1 MKITFHV
8 FWNFD
13 NVLQYYGLPNCSLKH
28 STRKCMIYYWKL
40 GKFKLL
46 SLVNLIYSPHS
57 SSFSSEITEKH
68 QQGNSCSL
76 ILKSERKL
84 SLTYSIEVPVG
95 LQHHIFVET
104 LLWRIQQ
111 SPFFLSEVHIH
122 IIIGQC
128 ILKYSIHVYNRN
140 HDSNIT
146 VNTYFT
152 DNIFY
157 ICMILVLSPLI
168 HWSRSSSVI
177 TKSS

>member
-13 NVLQYYGLPNCSLKH
+13 NVLQYYGLPNCSLKY

-68 QQGNSCSL
+68 QQQGNSCSL
-76 ILKSERKL
+76 ILKSERKF
-84 SLTYSIEVPVG
+84 SLTYSNEVPVG

-111 SPFFLSEVHIH
+111 SPFFLSEVHMH

-128 ILKYSIHVYNRN
+128 ILKYSIHAYNKN
-140 HDSNIT
+140 HDTDIT
-146 VNTYFT
+146 VNVCFI
-152 DNIFY
+152 DNIF
-157 ICMILVLSPLI
+157 IRFWCFPHLFHDQEVLM
-168 HWSRSSSVI
+168 
-177 TKSS
+177 